1 MRRAIIIGA
10 SSGLGHE
17 VAKILIKDGWQIGI
31 AARRL
36 HLLELLYKI
45 APGRVEMAA
54 IDVTKSDSEE
64 TLMQLI
70 DRVGGCDMFFYASG
84 IGWQNPELNAD
95 IELNTVQTNTMGFS
109 RMIGAAYRYMA
120 AHGGGHIVAISSI
133 AGTKGLGIAPS
144 YSATKAFQNTY
155 LQALE
160 QLSNMQGHNIRFTDI
175 RPGFVATELLGD
187 NPRYPLLMKTEPVA
201 KSIVKAVYSRKHKV
215 VIDARWDV
223 ITFFWRMI
231 PDFLWRRLKVR

>member
-45 APGRVEMAA
+45 APDRVEMAA

-70 DRVGGCDMFFYASG
+70 DRVGGCDMFFY
-84 IGWQNPELNAD
+84 
-95 IELNTVQTNTMGFS
+95 V
-109 RMIGAAYRYMA
+109 
-120 AHGGGHIVAISSI
+120 
-133 AGTKGLGIAPS
+133 
-144 YSATKAFQNTY
+144 
-155 LQALE
+155 
-160 QLSNMQGHNIRFTDI
+160 
-175 RPGFVATELLGD
+175 
-187 NPRYPLLMKTEPVA
+187 
-201 KSIVKAVYSRKHKV
+201 
-215 VIDARWDV
+215 
-223 ITFFWRMI
+223 
-231 PDFLWRRLKVR
+231 